1 LQLSGFDED
10 ITDEPEHGEED
21 HVVSL
26 PLVAESL
33 RDVGLQ
39 RVGEPAAVARD
50 GASDLA
56 LGLAPV
62 RLDDRIHDPPEE
74 IAPGRLGGASG

>member
-21 HVVSL
+21 HVVS

-33 RDVGLQ
+33 RDVSLQ